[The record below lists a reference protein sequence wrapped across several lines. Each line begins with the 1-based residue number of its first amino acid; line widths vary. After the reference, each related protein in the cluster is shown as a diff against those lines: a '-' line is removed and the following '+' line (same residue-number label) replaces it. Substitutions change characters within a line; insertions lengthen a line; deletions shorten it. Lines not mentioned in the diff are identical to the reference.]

1 MNVPRA
7 LPPPERSALEARS
20 ASLGANEVLSMDSNY
35 RLSTTTVPSVLSL
48 PSNPS
53 SESATE
59 ASMLA
64 VTVQSGAADSKPA
77 EAPKR
82 PPMPSQETDIN
93 VLARYAGESSSANAP
108 KEQAETK
115 QPVSEREEP
124 QSAQQSVGDP
134 LGVSSEEPQ
143 RRAAQQQRGG
153 GGGGIDFA
161 AFAQHNAFKDS

>member
-1 MNVPRA
+1 MKA
-7 LPPPERSALEARS
+7 PPY
-20 ASLGANEVLSMDSNY
+20 LSS
-35 RLSTTTVPSVLSL
+35 STLL
-48 PSNPS
+48 SNPS

-59 ASMLA
+59 ASTPA
-64 VTVQSGAADSKPA
+64 VAVQSGAADSKPA
-77 EAPKR
+77 EASKR
-82 PPMPSQETDIN
+82 PPLPSQETDVD
-93 VLARYAGESSSANAP
+93 VLARYVGESSSGSAP
-108 KEQAETK
+108 KEQTEAQ
-115 QPVSEREEP
+115 QPVSGPEKS